1 MIIQELKEQ
10 KNISLYQLSKLSEI
24 PYATLNDIFN
34 GKTKLEKCSAETVYD
49 LGENT
54 RVFKHGMNRSF

>member
-1 MIIQELKEQ
+1 MIIQELIEQ

-34 GKTKLEKCSAETVYD
+34 GKTVAVIAIT
-49 LGENT
+49 
-54 RVFKHGMNRSF
+54 H